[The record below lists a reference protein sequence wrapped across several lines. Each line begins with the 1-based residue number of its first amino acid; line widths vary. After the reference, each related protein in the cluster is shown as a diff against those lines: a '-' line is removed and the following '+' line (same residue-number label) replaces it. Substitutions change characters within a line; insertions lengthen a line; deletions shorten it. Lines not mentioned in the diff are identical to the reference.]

1 METNK
6 KTKMNFSKS
15 RIFPNLKRGLSGVI
29 TVVILIALV
38 FALVSIVWVVVN
50 NLIQSELED
59 VESCFGVFGEVTINS
74 RYTCYDSISNEFQ
87 FSINLKDIEVGN
99 ILISIS
105 GDGAVKSFTI
115 TNEDQQIANLAN
127 YKSTGFGTDQIKLP
141 GKNAGLTY
149 VTDAFSNAPDS
160 IEIAPIINGKQ
171 CDVSDSLS
179 EIDNCLSLA

>member
-1 METNK
+1 MKNNK
-6 KTKMNFSKS
+6 KNQKS
-15 RIFPNLKRGLSGVI
+15 FRSSFFPNSKTGLSGVI

-50 NLIQSELED
+50 NLIKDELED

-74 RYTCYDSISNEFQ
+74 RYTCYDSSSSDFQ
-87 FSINLKDIEVGN
+87 FSINIGDLDAEE

-105 GDGAVKSFTI
+105 GEGTVKSFTI
-115 TNEDQQIANLAN
+115 TSEDQQIANLAN
-127 YKSTGFGTDQIKLP
+127 YKSIGFGTDQIKLP

-149 VTDAFSNAPDS
+149 VTDAFSDSPNS